1 MVTEINIA
9 SVFSLHQ
16 TIIDVRSLGEFKK
29 GHIPNAINIP
39 LFTDEERAH
48 VGTVYV
54 QKSQEAAIK
63 LGYEYVTPKLQD
75 FVNDAFKIAPNG
87 NVIVHCWRGGMRSH
101 AFAQHLVENG
111 FNDVKLI
118 IGGYK
123 AYRNYVLDN
132 LATPAQIKVLGGY
145 TGSGKTHILNEL
157 KKLGHQM
164 IDLEGLAHHKG
175 SAFGGI
181 GQPEQ
186 PTVEQFENNL
196 HKEFQ
201 LLDLTRPIWVE
212 DESYDIGRVKIP
224 KPFYEQ
230 MQEAQLY
237 FIEISQHERAK
248 HLVLEYGI
256 CDNQLLAESIHRIS
270 KRLGGLSVKNAIS
283 ALEQDDYYDV
293 AMIALHYYDKLYL
306 KGMNNPKWKNVITI
320 PLPTINHYENALILE
335 KINRK

>member
-1 MVTEINIA
+1 MSTEINI
-9 SVFSLHQ
+9 STVFTLHLP
-16 TIIDVRSLGEFKK
+16 IIDVRSPGEFAK

-75 FVNDAFKIAPNG
+75 FINEAFKVASNG
-87 NVIVHCWRGGMRSH
+87 KVIVHCWRGGLRSH
-101 AFAQHLVENG
+101 AFAQHLSDNG
-111 FNDVKLI
+111 FGDVKLI

-123 AYRNYVLDN
+123 AYRNFVFDS
-132 LATPAQIKVLGGY
+132 LATPTKIKVLGGY
-145 TGSGKTHILNEL
+145 TGSGKTYILEEL
-157 KKLGHQM
+157 KKLGNQV
-164 IDLEGLAHHKG
+164 IDLEGLANHKG

-196 HKEFQ
+196 YQEFRK
-201 LLDLTRPIWVE
+201 LDLSKPIWVE
-212 DESYDIGRVKIP
+212 DESYDIGKVKIP
-224 KPFYEQ
+224 KQFFEQ
-230 MQEAQLY
+230 MQASQLY

-248 HLVLEYGI
+248 HLVIEYGV
-256 CDNQLLAESIHRIS
+256 CDKQKLADSIQRIS
-270 KRLGGLSVKNAIS
+270 QRLGGLSVKNAIA
-283 ALEQDDYYDV
+283 ALEQDDFYEV
-293 AMIALHYYDKLYL
+293 AMITLYYYDKLYA

-320 PLPTINHYENALILE
+320 PLPSINHYENAFIIHNL
-335 KINRK
+335 